1 MPNPEHLAKLK
12 EGLEAWNEWRR
23 VNTEVEPDLSGA
35 NLSGA
40 DLSGADLSKAN
51 LSDADLSRANLSDA
65 DLGRANLSH
74 ANLSYANLGGADLSG
89 AYLGGATAGGAYLG
103 GATAS
108 EADLSRAYLRVADLS
123 KANLSVADLSEANLS
138 GADLSEANLSG
149 ANLREAHLREA
160 DLSRATL
167 IDTDLT
173 DANLTGCRIFG
184 ISAWRLKLEGAKQDD
199 LVITDYREPEITD
212 DNIEVAQFI
221 YLLLNNPKIRDV
233 IDTIGKTTNPWAFHP
248 GAQSSPRC
256 SAGGIA
262 HRSCLTS
269 QSQLAGMSRKQLKRW
284 RASRG
289 L

>member
-108 EADLSRAYLRVADLS
+108 EADLSRVCRVGGGALARWPPSAAQTARAVVPHAAFTKTHDQRCRVRTTS
-123 KANLSVADLSEANLS
+123 S
-138 GADLSEANLSG
+138 GPCLHPSG
-149 ANLREAHLREA
+149 
-160 DLSRATL
+160 
-167 IDTDLT
+167 
-173 DANLTGCRIFG
+173 
-184 ISAWRLKLEGAKQDD
+184 
-199 LVITDYREPEITD
+199 
-212 DNIEVAQFI
+212 
-221 YLLLNNPKIRDV
+221 
-233 IDTIGKTTNPWAFHP
+233 
-248 GAQSSPRC
+248 
-256 SAGGIA
+256 
-262 HRSCLTS
+262 
-269 QSQLAGMSRKQLKRW
+269 
-284 RASRG
+284 
-289 L
+289 